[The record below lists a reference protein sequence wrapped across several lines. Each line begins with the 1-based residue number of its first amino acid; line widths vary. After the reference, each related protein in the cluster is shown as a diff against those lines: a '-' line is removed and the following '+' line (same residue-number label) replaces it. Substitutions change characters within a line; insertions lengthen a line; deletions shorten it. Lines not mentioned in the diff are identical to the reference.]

1 LAVTNV
7 TVRAQVKFKGHTGH
21 VEFNDEGHRTN
32 FLLSVLEQSVDND
45 VIKVRPF
52 MAALSWVL
60 L

>member
-1 LAVTNV
+1 V